1 LRRSLPSS
9 RMEISGTVFRPV
21 SYVSGAGT
29 HTRSRSLAPRATVR
43 MGTGSDFCDEG
54 HLQYYQNTK
63 KVLSPKKKLK
73 LLKDF
78 SKLGFASDPQKL
90 SMFYDLQ
97 QNLTSVQ
104 IFSLFILLLLRI
116 MMILSLVCSPIVMI
130 DDDNDNINSNMFY
143 YNLIYI

>member
-1 LRRSLPSS
+1 MRRSLPSS
-9 RMEISGTVFRPV
+9 RMEISGTVFRHV

-29 HTRSRSLAPRATVR
+29 HTRSRGVAPRVAVR

-104 IFSLFILLLLRI
+104 FFFLFHLVAVENYDRVLFLLN
-116 MMILSLVCSPIVMI
+116 
-130 DDDNDNINSNMFY
+130 NDNINN
-143 YNLIYI
+143 NNNVLL